1 MLMRCRFGLSVW
13 SKKIFAQGKIK
24 WKKIY
29 ARQLTLKKYS
39 CYGLKKFKQGIW
51 WQKKFLRLENFPPP
65 HNFSN
70 GPSLRTQK
78 GVRLCP
84 AFLAETVETGTKNCS
99 VIEVTHGLRRKL
111 KKRLNLE
118 LFRKVSVHE
127 FCRLKALITLEQVNI
142 TEWSKTIIIIRLPN
156 ISGINRNFFV
166 LEAMS
171 QMFGWQY
178 NTIQFNK
185 MQSNAMQ
192 CNAMQCN
199 TIQYNKNA
207 IIFV

>member
-51 WQKKFLRLENFPPP
+51 WQKKFLRLENSPPP
-65 HNFSN
+65 PITFRMVRPLGHKRGSDCARRSQRRLWKLGLRIVPWSKSRMFCEE
-70 GPSLRTQK
+70 SLRK
-78 GVRLCP
+78 IKFR
-84 AFLAETVETGTKNCS
+84 A
-99 VIEVTHGLRRKL
+99 
-111 KKRLNLE
+111 
-118 LFRKVSVHE
+118 FRKVSVHE

-166 LEAMS
+166 LGAMS

-178 NTIQFNK
+178 NTIQHNSIK
-185 MQSNAMQ
+185 CKAMQ
-192 CNAMQCN
+192 CNAVQYN
-199 TIQYNKNA
+199 TIKML
-207 IIFV
+207 